1 MATQTPEE
9 TLHRGEALP
18 MVFGKT
24 TTALFCA
31 LALYA
36 TGAKAADFVP
46 ASTVNVITHSGVGG
60 ANDVFG
66 RALIQMIE
74 REKLA
79 PNTKFVLVNKTGG
92 GSTNAMNYMNEK
104 AGDNNTIGLFASN
117 YISDNLVQKEAT
129 HSITEMTPIANL
141 IVEPALVVVNPDSHI
156 NTLKDFIDTNK
167 ATPNKYKQSGGSP
180 LGRDAVVRYVL
191 MANTGAQ
198 WPYISFA
205 TGGER
210 IAAVLGGHAELYVM
224 DATETGDF
232 IRSGKLKPIAQ
243 VSDKRIEGFPKDVPT
258 IKEAGYDV
266 QIPQQARGMIG
277 PPGMSKEAVAY
288 YQGLLQK
295 VTETPSWKKY
305 VLDNALDSEYMPADK
320 LGPFLADYQNRMRSV
335 LKSAGI
341 DVIR

>member
-1 MATQTPEE
+1 MRLR
-9 TLHRGEALP
+9 TLS
-18 MVFGKT
+18 
-24 TTALFCA
+24 TAIICFAAC
-31 LALYA
+31 
-36 TGAKAADFVP
+36 TVGASAAEFTP
-46 ASTVNVITHSGVGG
+46 ASTVSVITHSGVGG

-66 RALIQMIE
+66 RQLIAIIE
-74 REKLA
+74 KEKLA

-92 GSTNAMNYMNEK
+92 GSTTAMNYMKEK

-129 HSITEMTPIANL
+129 NSITEMTPVANL
-141 IVEPALVVVNPDSHI
+141 IVEPALVVVNPNSQI
-156 NTLKDFIDTNK
+156 KTLKDFIDGNK
-167 ATPNKYKQSGGSP
+167 ATPDKYKQSGGSP

-191 MANTGAQ
+191 MAATGAH
-198 WPYISFA
+198 WPYVSFA

-210 IAAVLGGHAELYVM
+210 IAAVLGGHADLYVM

-243 VSDKRIEGFPKDVPT
+243 VSDTRIEGFPPDVPT

-266 QIPQQARGMIG
+266 KIPQQARGMIG
-277 PPGMSKEAVAY
+277 PPGMSKEAVAFY
-288 YQGLLQK
+288 EGLFQK
-295 VTETPSWKKY
+295 TMQKESWKKY
-305 VLDNALDSEYMPADK
+305 VRDNALDAQFMTSDK
-320 LGPFLADYQNRMRSV
+320 LGPFLKDYQDRMRTV